1 MPFYKRPLFIAL
13 LLTLAV
19 FAVYLQT
26 LTDYGPTWDE
36 FMHRQTGQTYINYFR
51 TGEMM
56 ELGNWDDWSWFPPV
70 AVTFGTS
77 LINFE
82 PLKAIYPL
90 DVDRFHLAAVI
101 FASVCI
107 GMVFLIAHRLTD
119 DLGISV
125 FAAGLLASYP
135 QFVAHAHMN
144 VRDIGLTMFY
154 SLTIYILL
162 IAVSSRRPVLMA
174 AVAGLA
180 GGITTDTKQNGAFL
194 LFIGLIWFTLHLRR
208 LGMRKWLLMSVM
220 FGVFFTGA
228 FFAFW
233 PYLWEDTT
241 RRLGLVWHFLTT
253 PEIIAGSTIY
263 FDRVYT
269 SMKDIPVYYPWVMLF
284 IFTPPLMALA
294 VITGLFKSV
303 SSILRD
309 KKEFLIF
316 LWLVV
321 PLSRFLFPFSSISY
335 DQIRHFFE
343 VVPSLAVLAALGLW
357 WLSHSLPR
365 AVRLPLIGFAGAFL
379 LAYNIGLSAAYHP
392 FGTAYF
398 NRFAG
403 PPAYVAQAFDVEFW
417 GNVYR
422 QAVPRINAL
431 DSAGKYT
438 YYTGA
443 MGTHLWKEN
452 GFLGTLVDDQHL
464 EYDYVVF
471 MNKQALI
478 RNIPYLQWL
487 VADKDPVFTISRG
500 GVPVFYMF
508 PAHRQEF
515 LSTLPPI

>member
-135 QFVAHAHMN
+135 KFVAHAHMN

-174 AVAGLA
+174 AVA
-180 GGITTDTKQNGAFL
+180 
-194 LFIGLIWFTLHLRR
+194 
-208 LGMRKWLLMSVM
+208 
-220 FGVFFTGA
+220 
-228 FFAFW
+228 
-233 PYLWEDTT
+233 
-241 RRLGLVWHFLTT
+241 
-253 PEIIAGSTIY
+253 
-263 FDRVYT
+263 
-269 SMKDIPVYYPWVMLF
+269 
-284 IFTPPLMALA
+284 
-294 VITGLFKSV
+294 
-303 SSILRD
+303 
-309 KKEFLIF
+309 
-316 LWLVV
+316 
-321 PLSRFLFPFSSISY
+321 
-335 DQIRHFFE
+335 
-343 VVPSLAVLAALGLW
+343 
-357 WLSHSLPR
+357 
-365 AVRLPLIGFAGAFL
+365 
-379 LAYNIGLSAAYHP
+379 
-392 FGTAYF
+392 
-398 NRFAG
+398 
-403 PPAYVAQAFDVEFW
+403 
-417 GNVYR
+417 
-422 QAVPRINAL
+422 
-431 DSAGKYT
+431 
-438 YYTGA
+438 
-443 MGTHLWKEN
+443 
-452 GFLGTLVDDQHL
+452 
-464 EYDYVVF
+464 
-471 MNKQALI
+471 
-478 RNIPYLQWL
+478 
-487 VADKDPVFTISRG
+487 
-500 GVPVFYMF
+500 
-508 PAHRQEF
+508 
-515 LSTLPPI
+515 